1 MNTDN
6 QTQYQVGDTQL
17 QNENTVPAA
26 PQDGGRWKLITM
38 GGAAGILVGA
48 GALYA
53 GTAVA
58 GNTADDALDVDIE
71 KADDEVVTLEAENG
85 AAEAVGAQAQTASA
99 VQGAQVATGAAQ
111 VAVDDPAQPDNVI
124 SATATPAAG
133 TTVNVNVSVGKAEEA
148 QVAQPAEG
156 GDKAVLYSQVGHVE
170 IYSEAPIAHG
180 VDDSMSFSEAFAAAR
195 AEVGPGGVFHYR
207 GGDYG
212 TYYADEWQ
220 AMSQEEHEMYAD
232 SVHPEVPVD
241 KVDVPLENPND
252 ITINIQIDGN
262 AVHTTIGDKPVE
274 PEVELINA
282 SQEINTGGD
291 TPAEG
296 MEVTFEGYEQVAGP
310 GGEEVGVLGLT
321 IEGQEV
327 AMLDVDGDNQF
338 DYAIADVNGDGEI
351 QQGEVLDLNTGEAV
365 DFDSLGV
372 TDGMEDPT
380 LTADA
385 GDIDLGADFI
395 NDADVQLG

>member
-1 MNTDN
+1 
-6 QTQYQVGDTQL
+6 
-17 QNENTVPAA
+17 
-26 PQDGGRWKLITM
+26 
-38 GGAAGILVGA
+38 
-48 GALYA
+48 
-53 GTAVA
+53 
-58 GNTADDALDVDIE
+58 
-71 KADDEVVTLEAENG
+71 
-85 AAEAVGAQAQTASA
+85 
-99 VQGAQVATGAAQ
+99 
-111 VAVDDPAQPDNVI
+111 
-124 SATATPAAG
+124 
-133 TTVNVNVSVGKAEEA
+133 
-148 QVAQPAEG
+148 
-156 GDKAVLYSQVGHVE
+156 
-170 IYSEAPIAHG
+170 
-180 VDDSMSFSEAFAAAR
+180 
-195 AEVGPGGVFHYR
+195 
-207 GGDYG
+207 
-212 TYYADEWQ
+212 
-220 AMSQEEHEMYAD
+220 MYAN

-241 KVDVPLENPND
+241 KVDVPLENPNE

-262 AVHTTIGDKPVE
+262 AAHTTIDDKPVE